1 MRVHRTMATTTTTR
15 RSRRPSKTLL
25 EPTGKET
32 ETYEPPKLVVPV
44 DPSRDHI
51 QGDPK
56 AVLTLV
62 EYGDYQC
69 PFCGAAY
76 PEVKKVQKEIGP
88 KLRFVFRNFPLINV
102 HEFATVAAET
112 AEAAGAQGKF
122 WEMHDFLYEHQRTL
136 GDHSVAL
143 GYAKKLGLDT
153 QRFERDISQ
162 HVYQKRIKDDFMG
175 GVRSGVNG
183 TPTFYVNGES
193 WSPVDATP
201 YPSHEIGRAHV

>member
-1 MRVHRTMATTTTTR
+1 MATTTATR
-15 RSRRPSKTLL
+15 LSRRPSKTLL
-25 EPTGKET
+25 EPTGKEG
-32 ETYEPPKLVVPV
+32 ESYEPPNLVVPV

-51 QGDPK
+51 QGDAK
-56 AVLTLV
+56 ALLTLV

-76 PEVKKVQKEIGP
+76 PEVKKVQKELGA

-102 HEFATVAAET
+102 HEFAMDAAET
-112 AEAAGAQGKF
+112 AEAAAAQGKF

-136 GDHSVAL
+136 GDPSVAL
-143 GYAKKLGLDT
+143 GYAKKLGLNT
-153 QRFERDISQ
+153 QKFEREISQ

-183 TPTFYVNGES
+183 TPTFYVNGVRHDGPAEA
-193 WSPVDATP
+193 DALVNSLT
-201 YPSHEIGRAHV
+201 AKT

>member
-1 MRVHRTMATTTTTR
+1 MATTTATR
-15 RSRRPSKTLL
+15 HSRRPSKTLL
-25 EPTGKET
+25 EPTSKEA
-32 ETYEPPKLVVPV
+32 ESYEPPKLVVPV

-56 AVLTLV
+56 AILTLV

-76 PEVKKVQKEIGP
+76 PEVKKVQKELGS
-88 KLRFVFRNFPLINV
+88 KLRFVFRNFPLTNI
-102 HEFATVAAET
+102 HEFAMDAAET
-112 AEAAGAQGKF
+112 AEAAAAPGKF

-136 GDHSVAL
+136 GDPSVAL

-153 QRFERDISQ
+153 QKFQREISQ

-183 TPTFYVNGES
+183 TPTFYANGLRHDGPAEAEALVKS
-193 WSPVDATP
+193 LTAKT
-201 YPSHEIGRAHV
+201 

>member
-1 MRVHRTMATTTTTR
+1 MATATTTKHSQKT
-15 RSRRPSKTLL
+15 SKTLL
-25 EPTGKET
+25 DPTSKET
-32 ETYEPPKLVVPV
+32 EAYEAPKLQIPV

-51 QGDPK
+51 QGDMK

-76 PEVKKVQKEIGP
+76 PEVKKVQKELGA
-88 KLRFVFRNFPLINV
+88 KLRFVFRNFPLTNM
-102 HEFATVAAET
+102 HEFAEAAAET
-112 AEAAGAQGKF
+112 AEAASAQGKF

-136 GDHSVAL
+136 GDNSVAL
-143 GYAKKLGLDT
+143 GYAKKIGLDT
-153 QRFERDISQ
+153 QKFEREIAQ

-183 TPTFYVNGES
+183 TPTFYVNGVRHDGPAEAES
-193 WSPVDATP
+193 LVESL
-201 YPSHEIGRAHV
+201 RAKS

>member
-1 MRVHRTMATTTTTR
+1 MATTTTTR

-88 KLRFVFRNFPLINV
+88 KLRFVFRNFPLTNV

-112 AEAAGAQGKF
+112 AEAAGALGKF

-136 GDHSVAL
+136 GDRSVAL

-183 TPTFYVNGES
+183 TPTFYVNRVRHDGTAEAKAIVKS
-193 WSPVDATP
+193 LTTNF
-201 YPSHEIGRAHV
+201 

>member
-1 MRVHRTMATTTTTR
+1 MATTTTTR

-183 TPTFYVNGES
+183 TPTFYVNGVRHDE
-193 WSPVDATP
+193 DAVAKALI
-201 YPSHEIGRAHV
+201 EALNQNK

>member
-1 MRVHRTMATTTTTR
+1 MATTTTTR
-15 RSRRPSKTLL
+15 HSRKTGKTLL

-32 ETYEPPKLVVPV
+32 EAYEAPKLQIPV

-51 QGDPK
+51 QGDTK

-76 PEVKKVQKEIGP
+76 PEVKKVQKELGT
-88 KLRFVFRNFPLINV
+88 KLRFVFRNFPLTNV
-102 HEFATVAAET
+102 HEFAEAAAET
-112 AEAAGAQGKF
+112 AEAANAQGKF

-136 GDHSVAL
+136 GDNSIAL
-143 GYAKKLGLDT
+143 GYAKKIGLDT
-153 QRFERDISQ
+153 QKFEREIAQ

-175 GVRSGVNG
+175 GIRSGVNG
-183 TPTFYVNGES
+183 TPTFYVNGVRHDGPAEADALMES
-193 WSPVDATP
+193 LRTKT
-201 YPSHEIGRAHV
+201 

>member
-1 MRVHRTMATTTTTR
+1 MATTTATR
-15 RSRRPSKTLL
+15 HSRKTSKTLL
-25 EPTGKET
+25 EPTGKEL
-32 ETYEPPKLVVPV
+32 ETYEAPRLVVPV
-44 DPSRDHI
+44 DPGRDHI

-56 AVLTLV
+56 ALLTLV

-76 PEVKKVQKEIGP
+76 PEVKKVQKELGS
-88 KLRFVFRNFPLINV
+88 KLRFVFRNFPLTNV
-102 HEFATVAAET
+102 HEFAQVGAET
-112 AEAAGAQGKF
+112 AEAANVQGKF

-153 QRFERDISQ
+153 QKFDREISQ
-162 HVYQKRIKDDFMG
+162 HVYEKRIKDDFMG

-183 TPTFYVNGES
+183 TPTFYANGVRHDGPAEAEAIIES
-193 WSPVDATP
+193 LKAKP
-201 YPSHEIGRAHV
+201 

>member
-1 MRVHRTMATTTTTR
+1 MRVYRIVATTTTTR
-15 RSRRPSKTLL
+15 HSRRASKTLL
-25 EPTGKET
+25 EPAGKEA

-44 DPSRDHI
+44 DQSRDHI
-51 QGDPK
+51 QGNAK

-76 PEVKKVQKEIGP
+76 LEVKKVQKELGS
-88 KLRFVFRNFPLINV
+88 KLRFVFRNFPLTNV
-102 HEFATVAAET
+102 HEHAMVAAET
-112 AEAAGAQGKF
+112 AEAAAAQGKF

-136 GDHSVAL
+136 GDQSVAL

-153 QRFERDISQ
+153 QRLEREIAQ
-162 HVYQKRIKDDFMG
+162 HVYQKRVKDDFMG

-183 TPTFYVNGES
+183 TPTFYVNGVRHDGPAEAE
-193 WSPVDATP
+193 PTIKALT
-201 YPSHEIGRAHV
+201 A

>member
-1 MRVHRTMATTTTTR
+1 MATTTATR
-15 RSRRPSKTLL
+15 HSRRPSKTLL
-25 EPTGKET
+25 EPAGKET
-32 ETYEPPKLVVPV
+32 EIYEPPKLVVPV

-51 QGDPK
+51 QGD
-56 AVLTLV
+56 VRTILTLV

-76 PEVKKVQKEIGP
+76 PEVKKVQKELGS
-88 KLRFVFRNFPLINV
+88 KLRFVFRNFPLTNV
-102 HEFATVAAET
+102 HEFAMVAAET

-136 GDHSVAL
+136 GDHSVAPAH
-143 GYAKKLGLDT
+143 AKELGLDT
-153 QRFERDISQ
+153 QKFEREISQ

-183 TPTFYVNGES
+183 TPTFYVNGVRHDGPAEAEAIVKS
-193 WSPVDATP
+193 LTAKP
-201 YPSHEIGRAHV
+201 